1 MNARDAEM
9 RKRIEDLVESV
20 RDDHTRSHQLFQYV
34 WSMMCVRRGLMRVLR
49 EITTIDGRVQLLLE
63 EVKTGQRRLVSR
75 PDDLDL
81 EIEGLAVQALAR
93 ILATQSRAG

>member
-20 RDDHTRSHQLFQYV
+20 RDDQTRSHQLFQYV

-49 EITTIDGRVQLLLE
+49 EVTTIDGRVQLLLE

-75 PDDLDL
+75 PEELDL

-93 ILATQSRAG
+93 MLATQSRVG